1 VRLRFAVVRRLL
13 LIPVAAVLLAAGCGG
28 GKTKTV
34 TVTSTPP
41 PPAVTTPT
49 TTSTSTT
56 PATTPTQT
64 TSSGDYRRPRPGDG
78 QITVTGNVADG
89 QTRKLPGTGDTSM
102 YTYFVLQPTDGS
114 APLRVGV
121 AGDLDID
128 PKVRAAIIDP
138 RCGGKLRGTFTV
150 AAAPPRETAFDWELV
165 SAQLAN
171 SCSRA

>member
-1 VRLRFAVVRRLL
+1 MRIRFAGVRRLL
-13 LIPVAAVLLAAGCGG
+13 LIPAAVALLAAGCGD

-41 PPAVTTPT
+41 APAVTTPT
-49 TTSTSTT
+49 TTSTT
-56 PATTPTQT
+56 PPTTPTQT
-64 TSSGDYRRPRPGDG
+64 TASGDYRRPKPGEG

-89 QTRKLPGTGDTSM
+89 QTRKLPGTGDTSI

-128 PKVRAAIIDP
+128 PRVRAAIIDP

-150 AAAPPRETAFDWELV
+150 AAAPPRETKFDWELV

-171 SCSRA
+171 TCGRA

>member
-1 VRLRFAVVRRLL
+1 VRRAVPLL
-13 LIPVAAVLLAAGCGG
+13 AMLVLAAGCGG

-34 TVTSTPP
+34 TVTSA
-41 PPAVTTPT
+41 PATVTVTPT
-49 TTSTSTT
+49 TTT

-64 TSSGDYRRPRPGDG
+64 TTGDYRRPRSGEG
-78 QITVTGNVADG
+78 QVTVTGNVADG
-89 QTRKLPGTGDTSM
+89 QTRKLPGTGDTSN
-102 YTYFVLQPTDGS
+102 YTYFVLQPVDGGP
-114 APLRVGV
+114 ALRVAA

-165 SAQLAN
+165 SAQLVN
-171 SCSRA
+171 GCSRA

>member
-1 VRLRFAVVRRLL
+1 MRRALPLL
-13 LIPVAAVLLAAGCGG
+13 ALLVLAAGCGG

-34 TVTSTPP
+34 TVTAAPTT
-41 PPAVTTPT
+41 PAVTAP
-49 TTSTSTT
+49 TTSTQTA
-56 PATTPTQT
+56 PPTTPTQT
-64 TSSGDYRRPRPGDG
+64 TTGDYRRPRPGEG
-78 QITVTGNVADG
+78 QVTVTGNVADG
-89 QTRKLPGTGDTSM
+89 QTRKLPGTGDTSN
-102 YTYFVLQPTDGS
+102 YTYFVLQPVDGGP
-114 APLRVGV
+114 ALRVAA

-128 PKVRAAIIDP
+128 PAVRAAIIDP

>member
-1 VRLRFAVVRRLL
+1 VRRALPLL
-13 LIPVAAVLLAAGCGG
+13 ALLALLAAGCGG

-34 TVTSTPP
+34 TVTSA
-41 PPAVTTPT
+41 PATVTVTPT
-49 TTSTSTT
+49 TTTPATT

-64 TSSGDYRRPRPGDG
+64 TTGDYRRPKPGEG

-89 QTRKLPGTGDTSM
+89 QTRKLPGTGDTSI
-102 YTYFVLQPTDGS
+102 YTYFVLQPVDGGP
-114 APLRVGV
+114 ALRVAA

-150 AAAPPRETAFDWELV
+150 AAAPAHETAFDWELV

-171 SCSRA
+171 SCNRA

>member
-1 VRLRFAVVRRLL
+1 VRRALPLL
-13 LIPVAAVLLAAGCGG
+13 ALLVLAAGCGG

-34 TVTSTPP
+34 TVTEAPTA
-41 PPAVTTPT
+41 PAVTAP
-49 TTSTSTT
+49 TTSTQTA
-56 PATTPTQT
+56 PPTTPTQT
-64 TSSGDYRRPRPGDG
+64 TTSGDYRKPKAGEG
-78 QITVTGNVADG
+78 QITVTANVADG
-89 QTRKLPGTGDTSM
+89 ETRKLPGTGDTSI
-102 YTYFVLQPTDGS
+102 YTYFVLQPVDGGP
-114 APLRVGV
+114 ALRVAA

>member
-1 VRLRFAVVRRLL
+1 VRRALPFLTLL
-13 LIPVAAVLLAAGCGG
+13 VLAPGCG

-34 TVTSTPP
+34 TVTSAAE
-41 PPAVTTPT
+41 PATVTVAPT
-49 TTSTSTT
+49 TTT

-64 TSSGDYRRPRPGDG
+64 TTGDYRRPKPGEG

-89 QTRKLPGTGDTSM
+89 QTRKLPGTGDTSN
-102 YTYFVLQPTDGS
+102 YTYFVLQPADGGP
-114 APLRVGV
+114 ALRVAA

-128 PKVRAAIIDP
+128 PAVRAAIIDP

-171 SCSRA
+171 NCSRA

>member
-1 VRLRFAVVRRLL
+1 MRRALPFLTLL
-13 LIPVAAVLLAAGCGG
+13 VLAAGCG

-34 TVTSTPP
+34 TVTSAAE
-41 PPAVTTPT
+41 PATVTVTPT
-49 TTSTSTT
+49 TTT

-64 TSSGDYRRPRPGDG
+64 TTGDYRRPKPGEG

-89 QTRKLPGTGDTSM
+89 QTRKLPGTGDTSN
-102 YTYFVLQPTDGS
+102 YTYFVLQPADGGP
-114 APLRVGV
+114 ALRVAA

-128 PKVRAAIIDP
+128 PAVRAAIIDP

-150 AAAPPRETAFDWELV
+150 AAAPARETAFDWELV

-171 SCSRA
+171 TCSRA

>member
-1 VRLRFAVVRRLL
+1 MRRALL
-13 LIPVAAVLLAAGCGG
+13 LFAALPLLAAGCGG
-28 GKTKTV
+28 DKTKTV
-34 TVTSTPP
+34 TVTS
-41 PPAVTTPT
+41 PPATVTVTPT
-49 TTSTSTT
+49 ATT

-64 TSSGDYRRPRPGDG
+64 TTGDYRKPKPGEG

-89 QTRKLPGTGDTSM
+89 QTRKLPGTGDTSN
-102 YTYFVLQPTDGS
+102 YTYFVLQPADGGP
-114 APLRVGV
+114 ALRVAA

-128 PKVRAAIIDP
+128 PAVRAAIIDP